1 MDPHT
6 PAGWASRHPRVTR
19 LGQEAPEEPTVRP
32 PWGKR
37 GFPIPPPLL
46 SEGAEAPRLVEKGTQ
61 PASKLTPRARH
72 AGLQAPDCP
81 CTIVKVK
88 VAQSCQTHW
97 DPMDFSRPWN
107 SPGQSTGVG
116 SLSLLQGDLPNAG
129 IENRSPSNTGL
140 PHCRRFLYQL
150 SHKGSPRILEWVALS
165 LLQQIFPTQE
175 SNLVSCI
182 AGGFFTNWALR
193 EAAPW

>member
-6 PAGWASRHPRVTR
+6 PPGWASSRPRVTR
-19 LGQEAPEEPTVRP
+19 LGQEASEEPTVRP

-46 SEGAEAPRLVEKGTQ
+46 SEGAEGPRLVEKGAQ
-61 PASKLTPRARH
+61 PASKLTPRARR

-88 VAQSCQTHW
+88 VAQSCPTHC
-97 DPMDFSRPWN
+97 DPVDFSRPWN

-129 IENRSPSNTGL
+129 IEHRSPSLQAVPL
-140 PHCRRFLYQL
+140 PAEPQG
-150 SHKGSPRILEWVALS
+150 KPKDIWVGSLS

-175 SNLVSCI
+175 SNQVSCI